1 MGKGAEQKEHRY
13 FCRTKAGWLTLCLL
27 LLCVLLLSL
36 RFGSSGMDWQSF
48 FGGLLRQEGFEAQS
62 VILYSLRLPRLLQGV
77 LAGIGLSV
85 SGVLLQSVTGNDLA
99 SPNIIGVNAGAGFA
113 VILILSYF
121 PAAVMGL
128 PLAAFLG
135 AFLTTLAIMGIANR
149 VDSSKATV
157 ILAGI
162 AVQAVLS
169 AGISFFSLLDTDVL
183 VSYNYFSV
191 GGLSNSSTDLLW
203 LPGTIIF
210 LGLAVSLAFSGKIQL
225 LCLGDSMALS
235 LGVKVKQVRMLC
247 LVCASASAAAVV
259 SVAGL
264 LGFVG
269 LMVPHISRKLA
280 GTQTAPLLA
289 VSAAVGSIL
298 VLTADLVGRTAFAP
312 SEVPVGI
319 VMSLIGAP
327 FFFILLMRRR
337 SARPC

>member
-1 MGKGAEQKEHRY
+1 M
-13 FCRTKAGWLTLCLL
+13 
-27 LLCVLLLSL
+27 
-36 RFGSSGMDWQSF
+36 
-48 FGGLLRQEGFEAQS
+48 
-62 VILYSLRLPRLLQGV
+62 
-77 LAGIGLSV
+77 
-85 SGVLLQSVTGNDLA
+85 
-99 SPNIIGVNAGAGFA
+99 
-113 VILILSYF
+113 ILILSYF

-135 AFLTTLAIMGIANR
+135 AFLTTLAIMAIANR

-191 GGLSNSSTDLLW
+191 GGLSNSSIDLLW

-247 LVCASASAAAVV
+247 
-259 SVAGL
+259 

>member
-1 MGKGAEQKEHRY
+1 M
-13 FCRTKAGWLTLCLL
+13 
-27 LLCVLLLSL
+27 
-36 RFGSSGMDWQSF
+36 
-48 FGGLLRQEGFEAQS
+48 
-62 VILYSLRLPRLLQGV
+62 
-77 LAGIGLSV
+77 
-85 SGVLLQSVTGNDLA
+85 
-99 SPNIIGVNAGAGFA
+99 
-113 VILILSYF
+113 ILILSYF

-135 AFLTTLAIMGIANR
+135 AFLTTLAIMAIANR

-183 VSYNYFSV
+183 VSYNYFLWAACPTPALICYAARHDYFSRTRSV
-191 GGLSNSSTDLLW
+191 LSVFRQDPALVPGRQHGPLAGGKSQAGAD
-203 LPGTIIF
+203 
-210 LGLAVSLAFSGKIQL
+210 
-225 LCLGDSMALS
+225 ALS
-235 LGVKVKQVRMLC
+235 GVRQRFRCRSGQLRGPAGVRGPDG
-247 LVCASASAAAVV
+247 ASYFPQ
-259 SVAGL
+259 AG
-264 LGFVG
+264 GN
-269 LMVPHISRKLA
+269 
-280 GTQTAPLLA
+280 QTAPLLA

>member
-1 MGKGAEQKEHRY
+1 MGKAAEPKEHRY

-27 LLCVLLLSL
+27 LLCAVLLSL
-36 RFGSSGMDWQSF
+36 RLGSSGMDWQTF
-48 FGGLLRQEGFEAQS
+48 FGGLLRQEGYEAQS
-62 VILYSLRLPRLLQGV
+62 VILYSLRLPRLLQGI
-77 LAGIGLSV
+77 LAGVGLSV

-99 SPNIIGVNAGAGFA
+99 SPNIIGVNAGAGFV

-121 PAAVMGL
+121 PTAVIGL

-135 AFLTTLAIMGIANR
+135 AFLTTLAIMAIANR

-191 GGLSNSSTDLLW
+191 GGLSNSNIDLLW
-203 LPGTIIF
+203 LPGLIIL

-235 LGVKVKQVRMLC
+235 LGVRVKRVRMLC

-259 SVAGL
+259 SFAGL

-269 LMVPHISRKLA
+269 LMVPHISRKLV
-280 GTQTAPLLA
+280 GPQTGPLLA

-298 VLTADLVGRTAFAP
+298 VLTADLVGRIAFAP

-337 SARPC
+337 SARSC

>member
-1 MGKGAEQKEHRY
+1 MQDEGRMADPLPAAFVRPPAFSTVRQ
-13 FCRTKAGWLTLCLL
+13 
-27 LLCVLLLSL
+27 L
-36 RFGSSGMDWQSF
+36 RHGLAVF

-135 AFLTTLAIMGIANR
+135 AFLTTLAIMAIANR

-169 AGISFFSLLDTDVL
+169 AGNFLFFLAGYRRAGVL
-183 VSYNYFSV
+183 
-191 GGLSNSSTDLLW
+191 
-203 LPGTIIF
+203 
-210 LGLAVSLAFSGKIQL
+210 QL
-225 LCLGDSMALS
+225 LFCG
-235 LGVKVKQVRMLC
+235 R
-247 LVCASASAAAVV
+247 LVQ
-259 SVAGL
+259 L
-264 LGFVG
+264 Q
-269 LMVPHISRKLA
+269 H
-280 GTQTAPLLA
+280 
-289 VSAAVGSIL
+289 
-298 VLTADLVGRTAFAP
+298 
-312 SEVPVGI
+312 
-319 VMSLIGAP
+319 
-327 FFFILLMRRR
+327 
-337 SARPC
+337 